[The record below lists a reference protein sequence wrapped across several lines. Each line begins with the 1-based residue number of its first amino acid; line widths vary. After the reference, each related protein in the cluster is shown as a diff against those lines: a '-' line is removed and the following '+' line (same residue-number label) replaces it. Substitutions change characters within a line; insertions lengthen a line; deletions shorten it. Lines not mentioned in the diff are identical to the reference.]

1 VFQEVNVSDIQQLRM
16 GLKEA
21 TDSLDQTQSRP
32 GKPVFTYVPPS
43 HARALDP
50 DATLV
55 EGIRGAGKTFWW
67 AQLASTEHR
76 EFVRTAFPEARLPT
90 QLRVARGF
98 GVGLAITEAPSPDVL
113 AELILTYRPRSIW
126 RAVLALHAGFLGEFA
141 QLKKWSERVQWV
153 QTHAE
158 DFDTQLEQIDRA
170 MESQG
175 ETLLVLFDALDRL
188 ADDWQHINPLA
199 KALLQ
204 VALDVRSTRRI
215 RCKVFV
221 RPDILQ
227 DQTITGFPDYSK
239 LLAGKADLRWRR
251 ADLYAL
257 LFQRLANSES
267 GGAQFR
273 QLISDALGEV
283 LKQQATGW
291 VLSAALRS
299 DEKMQEMLFERLAGK
314 AMGSSIKRGK
324 PYTWLVNHLQDGLD
338 QVSPRSF
345 FAALK
350 SAAEETS
357 EDYSLVLD
365 YRRIQS
371 GVQRA
376 SQIRVTEIKEDYPWV
391 QLVMAP
397 LRGRLIVPC
406 EAREFD
412 TVWREENTLGTLEIT
427 LKSDTDAV
435 KLPPQNLDK
444 QSAGVLVDLAS
455 LGLVQQMEDR
465 RIQMPDV
472 YRLAFGFG
480 RRGGIKPL
488 K

>member
-1 VFQEVNVSDIQQLRM
+1 MSKIQNLRS

-21 TDSLDQTQSRP
+21 AASLDQAQSSP
-32 GKPVFTYVPPS
+32 DASPVFTYVPPS
-43 HARALDP
+43 HARALEL

-55 EGIRGAGKTFWW
+55 EGIRGAGKTFWC

-76 EFVRTAFPEARLPT
+76 EFVQAAFPEARLPAK
-90 QLRVARGF
+90 LRIARGF
-98 GVGLAITEAPSPDVL
+98 GIGLTREEAPSPDVL
-113 AELILTYRPRSIW
+113 AELMLSYRPRSIW
-126 RAVLALHAGFLGEFA
+126 RAVMAFHAGFGGEFSRLTGWNA
-141 QLKKWSERVQWV
+141 RVQWV

-158 DFDTQLEQIDRA
+158 DFDALLEQADRIL
-170 MESQG
+170 ESRG

-227 DQTITGFPDYSK
+227 DQNITGFPDYSK
-239 LLAGKADLRWRR
+239 LLAGKAELKWRR

-257 LFQRLANSES
+257 LFQRLANSPT
-267 GGAQFR
+267 GGEQFR
-273 QLISDALGEV
+273 LLISNTTGVV
-283 LKQQATGW
+283 LTQQPTGW
-291 VLSAALRS
+291 VLTPALRS
-299 DEKMQEMLFERLAGK
+299 DEKVQEQLFEQLAGK
-314 AMGSSIKRGK
+314 AMGSSTKRGK

-350 SAAEETS
+350 SAAQETR
-357 EDYSLVLD
+357 EDYGLALD
-365 YRRIQS
+365 YRHIQS
-371 GVQRA
+371 GVQQA
-376 SQIRVTEIKEDYPWV
+376 SQIRVAEIKEDYPWV
-391 QLVMAP
+391 QVVMTP
-397 LRGRLIVPC
+397 LRGRLTVPC
-406 EAREFD
+406 DAKEFD
-412 TVWREENTLGTLEIT
+412 AIWRENMTLET
-427 LKSDTDAV
+427 LDAVLRIDTEAV
-435 KLPPQNLDK
+435 KLPPQNLHL
-444 QSAGVLVDLAS
+444 QSEGVLFDLVS
-455 LGLVQQMEDR
+455 LGMVQRMEDR

-472 YRLAFGFG
+472 YRLAFGLG
-480 RRGGIKPL
+480 RRGGVKPL